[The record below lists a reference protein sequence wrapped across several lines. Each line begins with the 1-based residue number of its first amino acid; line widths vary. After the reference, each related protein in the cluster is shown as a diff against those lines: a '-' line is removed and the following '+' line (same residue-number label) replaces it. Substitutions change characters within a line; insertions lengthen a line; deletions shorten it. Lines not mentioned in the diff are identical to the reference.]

1 MGILEVLA
9 LALVSL
15 VIGSLSQPK
24 IRSHALLAVSIIVV
38 YWLQSRTTTIY
49 NVTFWLPTFTIIFV
63 TASWA
68 LTSPSE
74 IRTLQKNWPG
84 ILITSLTIFAINLT
98 RDIGESNLLFPNIA
112 IPRPIIVFLAL
123 IIASLAFVIA
133 LRTLAPKQFVLPL
146 YLFFIILIFIVIK
159 TPTLN
164 SYIYTVISEYTG
176 SPPKDNGIFVW
187 LGFSYFGF
195 RVIHTI
201 RDRQSGQLPPLTFI
215 EYMTYTIFFP
225 SFTAG
230 PIDRVQRFIMDLNQT
245 KPWSTLDWTDA
256 GSRFAIGL
264 FKKFVIADALAAF
277 ALNSNTAMNIYSSG
291 WFWVL
296 LYAYAFQI
304 YFDFSGYT
312 DIAIGLAKV
321 MGINLPENFN
331 SPYLKP
337 NITLFWNSWHMTLT
351 QWFRAYFF
359 NPLQRWFRSSTQL
372 SAWSLILILQLATMI
387 LIGLWHGV
395 TLNFVIWGVWH
406 GLGLFIHNRW
416 RELTGSKFS
425 AWATTSFRKNI
436 LTVSGTFL
444 TFHYVMLGWVFFVLP
459 VKQIP
464 TAIKM
469 LFGFN

>member
-1 MGILEVLA
+1 M
-9 LALVSL
+9 
-15 VIGSLSQPK
+15 
-24 IRSHALLAVSIIVV
+24 
-38 YWLQSRTTTIY
+38 
-49 NVTFWLPTFTIIFV
+49 
-63 TASWA
+63 
-68 LTSPSE
+68 
-74 IRTLQKNWPG
+74 
-84 ILITSLTIFAINLT
+84 
-98 RDIGESNLLFPNIA
+98 
-112 IPRPIIVFLAL
+112 
-123 IIASLAFVIA
+123 
-133 LRTLAPKQFVLPL
+133 
-146 YLFFIILIFIVIK
+146 
-159 TPTLN
+159 N
-164 SYIYTVISEYTG
+164 SYIYTVISAYTG

-201 RDRQSGQLPPLTFI
+201 RDRQNGQLPPVTFT

-225 SFTAG
+225 SFAAG
-230 PIDRVQRFIMDLNQT
+230 PIDRVQRFISDLNQI
-245 KPWSTLDWTDA
+245 KPWSNLDWTDA

-264 FKKFVIADALAAF
+264 FKKFVIADALANF
-277 ALNSNTAMNIYSSG
+277 ALNSERALHIDSSG
-291 WFWVL
+291 WFWTL

-312 DIAIGLAKV
+312 DIAIGLAKI

-337 NITLFWNSWHMTLT
+337 NLTLFWNSWHMTLT

-359 NPLQRWFRSSTQL
+359 NPLQRWIRSSTQL

-395 TLNFVIWGVWH
+395 TLNFVLWGLWH
-406 GLGLFIHNRW
+406 GAGLFIHNRW

-425 AWATTSFRKNI
+425 AWAISPFRKNL
-436 LTVSGTFL
+436 LTGSGIFL
-444 TFHYVMLGWVFFVLP
+444 TFHYVALGWVFFVMP
-459 VKQIP
+459 ANQIP